1 MHDTIP
7 LFRVPSQSDR
17 LPPFSVSEVSTL
29 SASFAEDVDAYAR
42 AGVDGIGVWETK
54 LGDGPDDEALALLA
68 ASGLG
73 SASAVPAVPSILPLP
88 LLPGPDDPRAR
99 VDALCASVHRLA
111 AFAPSGVVCVTGP
124 AGGRDPEAARALVVD
139 GLREVGAEAERA
151 GVRMALEPFQR
162 EGVEAW
168 SLVNTIS
175 EAVELIEETG
185 SPAIGLQFDVW
196 HLWNT
201 PDLLAEI
208 EREAHRFVGVHVG
221 DWREPTR
228 GWADR
233 VLPGDGVAP
242 LPEILGALETAG
254 WAGYYDLEIFSDNG
268 AFGSAYPDSLWD
280 VEPVELVSRAR
291 RGFVRCWQER
301 RVAA

>member
-7 LFRVPSQSDR
+7 LFRVPSESDR

-42 AGVDGIGVWETK
+42 AGIDGIGVWETK

-68 ASGLG
+68 ASRLG

-111 AFAPSGVVCVTGP
+111 AFAPSGVVCLTGP

-201 PDLLAEI
+201 PEI
-208 EREAHRFVGVHVG
+208 GRAHV
-221 DWREPTR
+221 
-228 GWADR
+228 
-233 VLPGDGVAP
+233 
-242 LPEILGALETAG
+242 
-254 WAGYYDLEIFSDNG
+254 
-268 AFGSAYPDSLWD
+268 
-280 VEPVELVSRAR
+280 
-291 RGFVRCWQER
+291 
-301 RVAA
+301 